1 MKKTSTVL
9 RWMLFL
15 VISQFMVFSVF
26 FIIGPILNREHIY
39 AQQVSV
45 WSVVLTV
52 VGELLLAVS
61 LYLLIARRAAP
72 EIRLINRGRIRSTV
86 SIMAPLLALLLF
98 ILLKSNPRLTF
109 SSGLPLHTAFISKLV
124 VFLIVAAC
132 EEYMFRGVILTLLR
146 RSMSLGKAVV
156 VSSLVFAAFHW
167 GEVISTIFSLH
178 MSTDSIILNISISL
192 LSIFLLG
199 IVMAYSY
206 LRTGQLIWPIIFHW
220 VNDFSPWG
228 VYINSLFHGYFP
240 VIALYVLVIIVSE
253 TSHLLQRFESI

>member
-1 MKKTSTVL
+1 MKRNWAIL

-15 VISQFMVFSVF
+15 VISQFVVIFIF

-52 VGELLLAVS
+52 VGELLVAVS

-72 EIRLINRGRIRSTV
+72 EIRLIDRRLIRSTV
-86 SIMAPLLALLLF
+86 SIMVPLLALLLF
-98 ILLKSNPRLTF
+98 ILLKFNPRLTF

-124 VFLIVAAC
+124 VFLIVAAY

-167 GEVISTIFSLH
+167 EEVISAILSLN
-178 MSTDSIILNISISL
+178 MSVDSVILNIYISL
-192 LSIFLLG
+192 LTVFLFG

-220 VNDFSPWG
+220 ISDFSPWG
-228 VYINSLFHGYFP
+228 LYINALFHGYFP
-240 VIALYVLVIIVSE
+240 VIALYILVIIVSE